1 LPAQYQAAF
10 DQPLRTE
17 SKLRKYLEGLDG
29 FELCEG
35 DKPGT
40 HCLRRKSSPPPQKKA
55 RREVRT
61 TAENVI
67 SVEASPAPQSEFNPV
82 RRAAS
87 PLQKLHD
94 EILAFRDVVAPSSTE
109 RAAREDA
116 FRTLERAAKS
126 CWPRCEAKVFGSA
139 LTKLELPSSD
149 VDVVV
154 FGAPVDKGSGGVAKR
169 LRTLASAL
177 EDLGAIAPRCVILRP
192 FVRHRRGVRGG
203 RVPVGGEYAGTPST
217 RRRRHRERARR
228 SLEVVESARIPLVK
242 YVDAASGTAVD
253 VSFDVESGLRT
264 GKLVRSYMD
273 AMPPLRP
280 LVLVLKFFLAQR
292 GLNET
297 FTGGVGSYMLQLMV
311 VSFLQ
316 QRHRTDRATGL
327 VSPQNL
333 GSLLLEFFELYG
345 RDLNPTITGISVRR
359 HGAYFPKRSRNW
371 FNPARPNL
379 LAIENPDDDKLD
391 VGKNSY
397 NYHRVRRAFDHA
409 HDAIVAASTREDWR
423 RTCLLGIVVDMSV
436 WNERVLQRGLG

>member
-1 LPAQYQAAF
+1 MRNPASF
-10 DQPLRTE
+10 
-17 SKLRKYLEGLDG
+17 
-29 FELCEG
+29 LC
-35 DKPGT
+35 
-40 HCLRRKSSPPPQKKA
+40 A
-55 RREVRT
+55 
-61 TAENVI
+61 I
-67 SVEASPAPQSEFNPV
+67 
-82 RRAAS
+82 
-87 PLQKLHD
+87 
-94 EILAFRDVVAPSSTE
+94 DV
-109 RAAREDA
+109 
-116 FRTLERAAKS
+116 
-126 CWPRCEAKVFGSA
+126 GSA
-139 LTKLELPSSD
+139 
-149 VDVVV
+149 
-154 FGAPVDKGSGGVAKR
+154 AAACR
-169 LRTLASAL
+169 W
-177 EDLGAIAPRCVILRP
+177 
-192 FVRHRRGVRGG
+192 G
-203 RVPVGGEYAGTPST
+203 REYAGAPST

-264 GKLVRSYMD
+264 GKLVRSYID

-280 LVLVLKFFLAQR
+280 LVLVLKFFLSQR

>member
-1 LPAQYQAAF
+1 M
-10 DQPLRTE
+10 
-17 SKLRKYLEGLDG
+17 
-29 FELCEG
+29 
-35 DKPGT
+35 
-40 HCLRRKSSPPPQKKA
+40 
-55 RREVRT
+55 
-61 TAENVI
+61 
-67 SVEASPAPQSEFNPV
+67 
-82 RRAAS
+82 
-87 PLQKLHD
+87 
-94 EILAFRDVVAPSSTE
+94 
-109 RAAREDA
+109 
-116 FRTLERAAKS
+116 
-126 CWPRCEAKVFGSA
+126 GSA
-139 LTKLELPSSD
+139 
-149 VDVVV
+149 
-154 FGAPVDKGSGGVAKR
+154 AAACR
-169 LRTLASAL
+169 W
-177 EDLGAIAPRCVILRP
+177 
-192 FVRHRRGVRGG
+192 G
-203 RVPVGGEYAGTPST
+203 REYAGTPST
-217 RRRRHRERARR
+217 RRPRHRERHRR

-242 YVDAASGTAVD
+242 YVDAASNTAVD

-280 LVLVLKFFLAQR
+280 LVLVLKFFLSQR

-359 HGAYFPKRSRNW
+359 HGSYFPKRSRNW

-423 RTCLLGIVVDMSV
+423 RTCLLGIVDMSV
-436 WNERVLQRGLG
+436 WNARAAAG

>member
-1 LPAQYQAAF
+1 MGKRRREQLNADAQKLQVQRLGELADRAPGNALLLSDLPAQYQAAF

-17 SKLRKYLEGLDG
+17 GKLGKYLEKLEG
-29 FELCEG
+29 FELVEG

-55 RREVRT
+55 RRDVRT

-94 EILAFRDVVAPSSTE
+94 EILAFRDVVAPSPSE

-177 EDLGAIAPRCVILRP
+177 EDLGAIAPR
-192 FVRHRRGVRGG
+192 
-203 RVPVGGEYAGTPST
+203 
-217 RRRRHRERARR
+217 

-264 GKLVRSYMD
+264 GKLVRSYID

-280 LVLVLKFFLAQR
+280 LVLVLKFFLSQR

-359 HGAYFPKRSRNW
+359 HGSYFPKRSRNW